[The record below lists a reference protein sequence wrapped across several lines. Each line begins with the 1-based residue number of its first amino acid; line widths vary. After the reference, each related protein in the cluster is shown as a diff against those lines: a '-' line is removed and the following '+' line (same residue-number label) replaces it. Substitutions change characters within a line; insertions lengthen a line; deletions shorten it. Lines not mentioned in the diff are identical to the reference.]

1 MFFRE
6 YCQNMPAFFGSVKIN
21 NLDAGGKEIRLISS
35 CDSFA
40 CQGKVV
46 VTRPLFSSPLEFTS
60 AYFYY
65 DK

>member
-6 YCQNMPAFFGSVKIN
+6 YCQNMQAFFGSIKKN

-35 CDSFA
+35 CVSFA

-46 VTRPLFSSPLEFTS
+46 VTETVVLFSTGMYLCILLL
-60 AYFYY
+60 
-65 DK
+65 